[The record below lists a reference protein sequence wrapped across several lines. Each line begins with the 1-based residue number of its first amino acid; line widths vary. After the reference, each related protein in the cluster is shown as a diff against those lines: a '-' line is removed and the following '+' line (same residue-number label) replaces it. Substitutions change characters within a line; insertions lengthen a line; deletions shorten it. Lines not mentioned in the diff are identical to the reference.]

1 MSTAIPE
8 PLPPRYV
15 PSLAE
20 RFRRLYARRET
31 VRFLVHSN
39 LKADHRDKFLGRV
52 WSLLDPLLFMLV
64 YLVVFGFLFGQ
75 ARRGPA
81 GTTEFIIYLLCGV
94 MSWRFFEGAVSQAAG
109 CIRTHRGL
117 IHEISFPK
125 AVFPVSVCLSR
136 LSDFLWGLLVLF
148 GFVLVV
154 SPHYFTPQIAWFP
167 LIVLLQVMFTLGL
180 AFVTAYLGAFFAD
193 TANIVSVTMRFW
205 FYCSPLFY
213 HVKKS
218 ERGLIP
224 DRYVP
229 LYMLNP
235 IASFFES
242 YRDCLLRGR
251 MPDPQYLA
259 YLAGVSIV
267 ALVAG
272 FWLFSRGEGHFAK
285 YV

>member
-148 GFVLVV
+148 GF
-154 SPHYFTPQIAWFP
+154 
-167 LIVLLQVMFTLGL
+167 
-180 AFVTAYLGAFFAD
+180 
-193 TANIVSVTMRFW
+193 
-205 FYCSPLFY
+205 
-213 HVKKS
+213 
-218 ERGLIP
+218 
-224 DRYVP
+224 
-229 LYMLNP
+229 
-235 IASFFES
+235 
-242 YRDCLLRGR
+242 
-251 MPDPQYLA
+251 
-259 YLAGVSIV
+259 
-267 ALVAG
+267 
-272 FWLFSRGEGHFAK
+272 
-285 YV
+285 